1 MDLEDTR
8 NLFTNLRENT
18 DWDLDAPLLW
28 GYFFVHSTAEPLQAL
43 GTHLQAQGYVLVEL
57 FEQEPEDGDAAFH
70 VLHVER
76 VEVHD
81 ETSLDKRNQEL
92 SALATQMGVE
102 DYDGMDV
109 GPAPTLQ

>member
-1 MDLEDTR
+1 MSGLGEKLVGMGYSLVEIFEPDLE
-8 NLFTNLRENT
+8 EGE
-18 DWDLDAPLLW
+18 AP
-28 GYFFVHSTAEPLQAL
+28 Y
-43 GTHLQAQGYVLVEL
+43 
-57 FEQEPEDGDAAFH
+57 H

>member
-1 MDLEDTR
+1 MKKMLTT
-8 NLFTNLRENT
+8 L
-18 DWDLDAPLLW
+18 A
-28 GYFFVHSTAEPLQAL
+28 AAL
-43 GTHLQAQGYVLVEL
+43 ATHLQAQGYVLVEL